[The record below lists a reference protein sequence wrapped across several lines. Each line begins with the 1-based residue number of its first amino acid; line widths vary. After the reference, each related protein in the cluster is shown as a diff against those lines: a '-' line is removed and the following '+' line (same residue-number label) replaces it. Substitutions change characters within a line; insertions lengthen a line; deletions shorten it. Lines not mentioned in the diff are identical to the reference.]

1 MKSNR
6 GKVFLV
12 GAGPGDPGLITCR
25 GLEVL
30 KEAQV
35 LVYDHLVDPSLLQ
48 NCSSSCELIY
58 VGKESS
64 SHTMSQ
70 EEINSLL
77 VKKAKEGKVVARLK
91 GGDPFVFGRGGEE
104 AEHLAREGVAFE
116 VVPGVTSAIA
126 APAYAGIP
134 VTHRRMS
141 SSVAFITG
149 HEDPTKATSSLRW
162 EKIAGATDTLVFLM
176 GMKNL
181 AQICSLLVSNGLDP
195 ETPCAVIQWG
205 TLPKQKVAVGNLS
218 DIVEKVSE
226 KGIKAPAVLV
236 VGEVVRLREKI
247 KWFETK
253 SLLGLRVLVT
263 RTRRQAS
270 KLSSLLREL
279 GAIVVEVPTIEIV
292 PPSNWEQMD
301 KAIDG
306 LRNYDWMIFT
316 SENGVRIFGSRLW
329 EKGKDVR
336 ALHGVKVAAIGATT
350 AQALRELG
358 LRADRVPDEFVAEA
372 LARAFKPEEVRGSRF
387 LLVRAEKAREV
398 LPDALK
404 EMGGEVEVV
413 AAYRTRPPHGSSHR
427 LTSALREGIDLVTF
441 TSSSTVVNFAEM
453 TGAEDLSQLLKDV
466 TVACIGPVT
475 ANTARRYGIE
485 PQIVAETYTV
495 QGLVDAITRYY
506 EERGKNE

>member
-1 MKSNR
+1 MKSNP

-12 GAGPGDPGLITCR
+12 GAGPGDPGLMTCR
-25 GLEVL
+25 GLELL
-30 KEAQV
+30 KRAQV

-48 NCSSSCELIY
+48 YCSPTCELIY
-58 VGKESS
+58 VGKEAS

-77 VKKAKEGKVVARLK
+77 VDKAREGKVVVRLK

-149 HEDPTKATSSLRW
+149 HEDPTKGGSSLRW

-181 AQICSLLVSNGLDP
+181 GQICSLLASNGLDP

-205 TLPKQKVAVGNLS
+205 TLPKQKVVVGDLS
-218 DIVEKVSE
+218 NIVEKVSE
-226 KGIKAPAVLV
+226 KGISAPAVLV

-247 KWFETK
+247 NWFERK
-253 SLLGLRVLVT
+253 PLLGLRVLVT

-270 KLSSLLREL
+270 KLSSLLKEL
-279 GAIVVEVPTIEIV
+279 GAIVVEVPTIEIA
-292 PPSNWEQMD
+292 PPSDWDQMD
-301 KAIDG
+301 RAIDRLG
-306 LRNYDWMIFT
+306 NYDWIIFT

-329 EKGKDVR
+329 ERGKDAR
-336 ALHGVKVAAIGATT
+336 ALNGVKVAAIGAST

-372 LARAFKPEEVRGSRF
+372 LAGAFKEEEVRGSRF
-387 LLVRAEKAREV
+387 LLIRAEKAREV
-398 LPDALK
+398 LPDALR

-413 AAYRTRPPHGSSHR
+413 AAYRTRTPDGSSHR
-427 LTSALREGIDLVTF
+427 LGSALQEGIDLVTF

-453 TGAEDLSQLLKDV
+453 SGAEDLPRLLEGV

-475 ANTARRYGIE
+475 ANTVRRYGVE

-495 QGLVDAITRYY
+495 QGLVHAITRYY
-506 EERGKNE
+506 EQRGRNE